1 MSGAMP
7 WTFGTVMGGTVVR
20 ETTDGFILRSN
31 DSKFWRFTRRPGDRR
46 WVVIEV
52 SVPEE
57 ITKAVVGLLRDLGID
72 PSDPSVSPKIRD
84 GLAGL
89 ATVTTDAAAPPRHPA
104 LPARFDEEEEEE
116 DEEL

>member
-20 ETTDGFILRSN
+20 ETVDGFILRSN
-31 DSKFWRFTRRPGDRR
+31 DNKLWHFTRRPVDRR
-46 WVVIEV
+46 WAVTEV

-57 ITKAVVGLLRDLGID
+57 ITKAVVGLLRDLGVD

-84 GLAGL
+84 GLASL
-89 ATVTTDAAAPPRHPA
+89 ATVTVDVAAPSPR
-104 LPARFDEEEEEE
+104 EEPDDGGFE
-116 DEEL
+116 